1 MDHFLITTHMHVLA
15 LMVGVIAVP
24 LIVGLARKQLKKT
37 SLTKEE
43 NNKLRL
49 DVAVAIPVGVLLWNL
64 SIFYLVNIMLPTVV
78 SANSPGQNVVAA
90 LTFEKAVA
98 AAGEATV
105 ALATAIIFCRLFGD
119 IWTDISKQ

>member
-1 MDHFLITTHMHVLA
+1 MERLLITTHMHVLA
-15 LMVGVIAVP
+15 LMAGVIAVP
-24 LIVGLARKQLKKT
+24 LIVGFCRKRGNKAPF
-37 SLTKEE
+37 SKEE

-49 DVAVAIPVGVLLWNL
+49 DVAVVIPMGVLLWNL
-64 SIFYLVNIMLPTVV
+64 SIFYLGNIFPSSGASIT
-78 SANSPGQNVVAA
+78 SPSTA

-119 IWTDISKQ
+119 LWDDITK